1 VPGRVQDPITLD
13 QVCADFP
20 ELTVIMSHGGNPW
33 AEVCVALMQ
42 RWSNLYYMSS
52 AYSPKRI
59 PAPVVDYLNGRGAD
73 KIMWASDYPVL
84 EFARCREQIA
94 AMPIR
99 DEERRRAFAHD
110 NAQRVLFAAA
120 EGSQS

>member
-1 VPGRVQDPITLD
+1 
-13 QVCADFP
+13 
-20 ELTVIMSHGGNPW
+20 
-33 AEVCVALMQ
+33 
-42 RWSNLYYMSS
+42 
-52 AYSPKRI
+52 
-59 PAPVVDYLNGRGAD
+59 
-73 KIMWASDYPVL
+73 MWASDYPVL

>member
-1 VPGRVQDPITLD
+1 
-13 QVCADFP
+13 
-20 ELTVIMSHGGNPW
+20 
-33 AEVCVALMQ
+33 MQ